1 MPKTLTTGQ
10 FETAINSILAQYKGA
25 VDEDVAE
32 VTRAV
37 GRRTVQKV
45 QQNIDAAGINGT
57 GEYKRS
63 IAVKNTKDAARNY
76 NEAVVYAKEPH
87 YRLTHL
93 LEYGHAVVTAGG
105 RKPGPGKQTFV
116 QARPHWADAEREA
129 IKEFEQ
135 RLKEAIESK

>member
-76 NEAVVYAKEPH
+76 NEAVIYAKEPH

-93 LEYGHAVVTAGG
+93 LEYGHVTRNGTG
-105 RKPGPGKQTFV
+105 RVFQPTPGHEHIAPIAEEITQTFV
-116 QARPHWADAEREA
+116 
-129 IKEFEQ
+129 KEVQ
-135 RLKEAIESK
+135 SKL